1 MKELSCDEFK
11 QIQIQILSEIKIFC
25 EKNGLNY
32 YLAYGTLL
40 GAVRHQ
46 GFIPWDEDI
55 DIVMPRIDYLKFEK
69 LFKHDRFEFLS
80 ISKDATYPYHFGK
93 VLDKNTILVDDSSSS
108 YDIGVNIDVFPID
121 GLPSSEMRKRIHC
134 HFVWF
139 LQNIATLKLMKYVRK
154 RGMIKN
160 IILAFLKFIFIPFPL
175 YTVLKAINNYAMK
188 YSMEK
193 SSEYLLEGAYK
204 NREVVCASIFQSKM
218 NVVFENESY
227 SAPVGTN
234 SWLMQ
239 LYGNYMEMPPVER
252 RISTHNYKVLQK

>member
-1 MKELSCDEFK
+1 M
-11 QIQIQILSEIKIFC
+11 
-25 EKNGLNY
+25 NY

-46 GFIPWDEDI
+46 GFIPWDDDI

-160 IILAFLKFIFIPFPL
+160 IILAFLKFILFPFH
-175 YTVLKAINNYAMK
+175 YIQ
-188 YSMEK
+188 
-193 SSEYLLEGAYK
+193 
-204 NREVVCASIFQSKM
+204 F
-218 NVVFENESY
+218 
-227 SAPVGTN
+227 
-234 SWLMQ
+234 
-239 LYGNYMEMPPVER
+239 
-252 RISTHNYKVLQK
+252 

>member
-46 GFIPWDEDI
+46 GFIPWDDDI

-93 VLDKNTILVDDSSSS
+93 VLDKNTILVEQGETKLDKAKQHTLIQKITNLISTGNDNIS
-108 YDIGVNIDVFPID
+108 YKKAVEKLNKKLVEEVGSERTLGRPI
-121 GLPSSEMRKRIHC
+121 
-134 HFVWF
+134 
-139 LQNIATLKLMKYVRK
+139 
-154 RGMIKN
+154 N
-160 IILAFLKFIFIPFPL
+160 IIEEKEFI
-175 YTVLKAINNYAMK
+175 M
-188 YSMEK
+188 
-193 SSEYLLEGAYK
+193 
-204 NREVVCASIFQSKM
+204 
-218 NVVFENESY
+218 
-227 SAPVGTN
+227 
-234 SWLMQ
+234 
-239 LYGNYMEMPPVER
+239 
-252 RISTHNYKVLQK
+252 